1 MPARRPRTVNDV
13 STYFVTS
20 PSTTVTSDSGSPK
33 TTVRDAATNR
43 ILSRC
48 RRLHGQSPWPR
59 PLLHDGVPRMTCHS
73 TSAHLTIVAVVAT
86 QRRTAGH
93 GPAHR
98 PLSSLL
104 AERPYSLVEPA
115 PLDDG
120 RLVRPLETLSKSGIL
135 QFLSAKRLLMPS
147 VSHCLSNL
155 CQWPM
160 FGRGKSRFSK
170 FE

>member
-1 MPARRPRTVNDV
+1 
-13 STYFVTS
+13 
-20 PSTTVTSDSGSPK
+20 
-33 TTVRDAATNR
+33 
-43 ILSRC
+43 
-48 RRLHGQSPWPR
+48 
-59 PLLHDGVPRMTCHS
+59 MTCHS

-120 RLVRPLETLSKSGIL
+120 KLVRPLETLSKSGIL
-135 QFLSAKRLLMPS
+135 KCLSSKRLLMPS
-147 VSHCLSNL
+147 VSHRPSDHRQCA
-155 CQWPM
+155 M
-160 FGRGKSRFSK
+160 FGWERTSVFISRYRESRSSPPTGINSPPPATTAT
-170 FE
+170 ELQRERPDSSTNCDQASRAGRRDERCAS